1 MANRFAGK
9 KVAAMSPGAEGKDSR
24 DLLTAIALAAGVGGL
39 GVTGLASLIDL
50 FTGSANMGNSG
61 EYLANSVISSIPAA
75 TGAAGVGAAALMHPT
90 VRKELEMSANLG
102 AMQEAAAQA
111 GREAAMYASG
121 HGPRP
126 NTAATNAA
134 AGQVNESKKQLLMAA
149 AEQARKEGISPEEV
163 INRGRRH
170 MMRAGGLG
178 AAAGAIPALLMM
190 RDAPAGEGN

>member
-1 MANRFAGK
+1 
-9 KVAAMSPGAEGKDSR
+9 MSPGAEGKDSR

-50 FTGSANMGNSG
+50 FTGSANMSNSG
-61 EYLANSVISSIPAA
+61 EYIANSVISSIPAA